1 MILVVLISGCAVEI
15 ENNIEAA
22 LSAFGNDPV
31 ETAEIPFAVF
41 VKDFCAL
48 VIIVEVAKP
57 ERNAHAV
64 EAELNYLVEVVFG
77 YPVVLVDVD
86 ELICFLNT
94 ETLGEGVEGRNIV
107 VGVRDGGHPCLV
119 DEPCAE
125 VHSAKNN
132 FFAALVVDFFAFRV
146 QHVLVGYR
154 AAFFGGLFAVVGVY
168 RQTHRAYHEHQAQ
181 QCAEHS

>member
-1 MILVVLISGCAVEI
+1 MEI

-41 VKDFCAL
+41 VKYFRTL
-48 VIIVEVAKP
+48 VVIVEVAEP

-64 EAELNYLVEVVFG
+64 EAEFDYLVEVVFG
-77 YPVVLVDVD
+77 YPVVLIDVD
-86 ELICFLNT
+86 ELIRFLNA
-94 ETLGEGVEGRNIV
+94 ETLREGVEGRDV
-107 VGVRDGGHPCLV
+107 VLGVRDGGHPCLV

-132 FFAALVVDFFAFRV
+132 FFAALVVDFFALCV
-146 QHVLVGYR
+146 QHIFVGYR